1 MQVLYHKL
9 NELYKDGKFINV
21 AVVGAGFMG
30 SSLISQ
36 LNLINGFKCNICYS
50 RNNEKTKDVYLKMG
64 VSDSNIKYIDSPTEY
79 NNSSDNFYIM
89 NDLYNFFGLEDID
102 VFVDATGDPYE
113 GAKIAFEAIKHGK
126 HIVSLNVE
134 CDVVVGSLLAEKAR
148 EKNVTYTGIAGDE
161 PGTVKELYDFAKLLG
176 FEVLAIGKG
185 KNNPLDYEANYET
198 VEKEANE
205 KGIRP
210 YMLASF
216 VDGSKTMEELT
227 LMCNATGFKPD
238 VPGCH
243 GIVSDIKNLD
253 KNLKLK
259 SEGGVLDSYNVCEYV
274 MGIAPGVFV
283 LVKAPNDFID
293 HEMRFLK
300 VGDGPNYVLYRPFH
314 LTSIE
319 VPVTILQTYFFNL
332 PTICPIPL
340 KPVADTVAIAKKDL
354 KPGDLLDGPG
364 GKTIYGKIMTYS
376 SSREMNYMPYGLAS
390 ENVKVLREIKK
401 GEPIK
406 YDDVEIENSKLFELR
421 KELELLTKSLK

>member
-64 VSDSNIKYIDSPTEY
+64 VSESNIKYIDSPTEY
-79 NNSSDNFYIM
+79 GNSSDNFYIM
-89 NDLYNFFGLEDID
+89 NDLYNFFGLKDID

-161 PGTVKELYDFAKLLG
+161 PGTAKELYDFAKLLG

-198 VEKEANE
+198 VAKEANE
-205 KGIRP
+205 TGIRP
-210 YMLASF
+210 YMLA
-216 VDGSKTMEELT
+216 
-227 LMCNATGFKPD
+227 
-238 VPGCH
+238 
-243 GIVSDIKNLD
+243 
-253 KNLKLK
+253 
-259 SEGGVLDSYNVCEYV
+259 
-274 MGIAPGVFV
+274 
-283 LVKAPNDFID
+283 
-293 HEMRFLK
+293 
-300 VGDGPNYVLYRPFH
+300 
-314 LTSIE
+314 
-319 VPVTILQTYFFNL
+319 
-332 PTICPIPL
+332 
-340 KPVADTVAIAKKDL
+340 
-354 KPGDLLDGPG
+354 
-364 GKTIYGKIMTYS
+364 
-376 SSREMNYMPYGLAS
+376 
-390 ENVKVLREIKK
+390 
-401 GEPIK
+401 
-406 YDDVEIENSKLFELR
+406 
-421 KELELLTKSLK
+421 